1 MARKVHSKFTGLNS
15 SQNVAER
22 HPLLGTDEGDLAKG
36 TGSKVKYLV
45 DGRVRNYLEDECE
58 DSESIISYM
67 TNKND
72 KKSGGNESDQ
82 LRQTQ
87 GSSLLGG
94 LEAEELARKPPSFRQ
109 VLPYYLPILSWLDK
123 YSLQYFLG
131 DFMGGLS
138 LIFYQLPL
146 SLSFSASLAHVPV
159 LCGLNSLA
167 IAPLVYLLLGSV
179 PQMIVGPE
187 ASILLA
193 MGQAIEPLLHH
204 YRKRGVDPVDLVAVI
219 TFISG
224 ATLLGFGLGRL
235 GYLDNILCASLLK
248 GFIFSVGV
256 VMIINSL
263 VSMMGLNEL
272 LKRINDDSAQIDIH
286 TPIEKIVFLFK
297 QYRHSHPLTMQ
308 ISFGALAIVLGIR
321 MMKSYINKRELRFLK
336 LTVLIPEILIVVTGS
351 MVLCSHYNWDKKG
364 IDIMGPISSN
374 NRDKLIYNPFK
385 SIKIMRELWSVGL
398 LCAMLGFFESN
409 TALKSLGSSYS
420 LPISTN
426 RELVALGSINML
438 GSLFG
443 ALPAFGGYGR
453 SKMNALSAKTTML
466 GAIMGT
472 CTIFVIFNLLDRFY
486 FVPNCILSVVT
497 TVIGLL
503 LVDEAPYDLYFH
515 WKSRGYSE
523 IFTFCMVVAA
533 TLVFSMQAGILVG
546 LGYLL
551 IRVIRNSV
559 KSRIQILG
567 RISGTNTF
575 ADVDLTPAGVEKL
588 ENVGS
593 NSGDALPLNMF
604 TDENITC
611 LNYNII
617 DEVEECLIVKVPEP
631 LTFTNSSDLQS
642 RLQRFQLFGSTR
654 AHPGGRRRENTHL
667 SKHVVFDLSGMSA
680 IDSTAAQVL
689 KNLLKSYYLN
699 EVMVFFVRVNRY
711 AELRR
716 RLKDTGITKILLD
729 NLDRLIPAEPSPGS
743 ASRRNREMRN
753 LLCDLMEGPNTPF
766 FEHVVDVLK
775 IIDGYEIDGVPL
787 NSSSLVKSCL
797 TSSPMIV

>member
-1 MARKVHSKFTGLNS
+1 MKDSNYEMARKVNSRFTGLNPN
-15 SQNVAER
+15 QLMGER
-22 HPLLGTDEGDLAKG
+22 HPLLGTDEGDSTKG
-36 TGSKVKYLV
+36 AGSKVKYLV

-67 TNKND
+67 TNRND
-72 KKSGGNESDQ
+72 TKYGAGESDQ
-82 LRQTQ
+82 LWRQTPN
-87 GSSLLGG
+87 SSILGG
-94 LEAEELARKPPSFRQ
+94 LEAGELTEKSPGFRE
-109 VLPYYLPILSWLDK
+109 VLPYYLPILSWLNE
-123 YSLQYFLG
+123 YSFQYFVG
-131 DFMGGLS
+131 DFVGGVS

-146 SLSFSASLAHVPV
+146 SLSYSASLAHVPV

-167 IAPLVYLLLGSV
+167 IAPLVYLVLGSV

-187 ASILLA
+187 AAILLA
-193 MGQAIEPLLHH
+193 VGQAIEPLLHH
-204 YRKRGVDPVDLVAVI
+204 YRKRGIDSVELVAVI

-263 VSMMGLNEL
+263 VSMMGLSEL
-272 LKRINDDSAQIDIH
+272 LKRINDDSEQIDIH
-286 TPIEKIVFLFK
+286 TPLEKVMFLFK
-297 QYRHSHPLTMQ
+297 QYHHSHPLTIQ
-308 ISFGALAIVLGIR
+308 ISFFALAIILGVR
-321 MMKSYINKRELRFLK
+321 MIKSYINRRELRFLK
-336 LTVLIPEILIVVTGS
+336 LTMLVPEILIVVTGS
-351 MVLCSHYNWDKKG
+351 MILCSRYGWANKG

-374 NRDKLIYNPFK
+374 HGENLMYNPFK
-385 SIKIMRELWSVGL
+385 SIKLMRELWSVAL

-409 TALKSLGSSYS
+409 TALKSLGSSYT

-466 GAIMGT
+466 GAIMGI
-472 CTIFVIFNLLDRFY
+472 CTIFVIFKLLDKFY

-497 TVIGLL
+497 AVIGLL

-515 WKSRGYSE
+515 WQSKGYSE
-523 IFTFCMVVAA
+523 MITFCMVVIA
-533 TLVFSMQAGILVG
+533 TLVFSMQAGIMVG

-575 ADVDLTPAGVEKL
+575 ADVDLTL
-588 ENVGS
+588 
-593 NSGDALPLNMF
+593 SGIGKHEASLSRSHDSLPLNIF

-611 LNYNII
+611 LNYKII

-631 LTFTNSSDLQS
+631 LTFTNSADLQC
-642 RLQRFQLFGSTR
+642 RLQRFQLFGSTK

-667 SKHVVFDLSGMSA
+667 SKHVVFDLGGMLA

-689 KNLLKSYYLN
+689 KNLLKYYYQN

-711 AELRR
+711 PELRR

-729 NLDRLIPAEPSPGS
+729 NLDRLVPAESSPGCL
-743 ASRRNREMRN
+743 SRRNQEIRN
-753 LLCDLMEGPNTPF
+753 LLYDLMEGPEAPF

-775 IIDGYEIDGVPL
+775 IIDGYENDSVP
-787 NSSSLVKSCL
+787 
-797 TSSPMIV
+797 